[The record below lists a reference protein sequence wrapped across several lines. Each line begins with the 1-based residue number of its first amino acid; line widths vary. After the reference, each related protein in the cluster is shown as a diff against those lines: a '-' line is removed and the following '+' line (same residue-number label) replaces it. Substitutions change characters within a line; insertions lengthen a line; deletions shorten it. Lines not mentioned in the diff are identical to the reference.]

1 MTRSAVTGVEGAGS
15 GGNSPLRGGCD
26 IDAAPGAAHPTRR
39 VAAPTVAR
47 LAATIRLP
55 STARVAPAWTE
66 CRSAEAGEARLAA
79 QFSIEPEWAGAD
91 DFVILN
97 SAILDL
103 ASGPASVR
111 DEKCAR
117 DGASRPSRGSPQ
129 EPDSSAS
136 RARGRGA
143 HRRAPQARRARGLV
157 AANWHGR
164 ASVDREE
171 SAHALRS
178 AEEGRDLHSAQSALD
193 ALARQRVANVL
204 VQPDVVDS
212 PVRTEKDLG
221 GAVGRLGLLEAVART
236 VADPIYARVRG
247 DG

>member
-111 DEKCAR
+111 DEKYAR
-117 DGASRPSRGSPQ
+117 MVLLERLAALHKSRIQ
-129 EPDSSAS
+129 V
-136 RARGRGA
+136 
-143 HRRAPQARRARGLV
+143 RRAREVAERIVARRKLV
-157 AANWHGR
+157 ALAGSSPR
-164 ASVDREE
+164 AER
-171 SAHALRS
+171 A
-178 AEEGRDLHSAQSALD
+178 RDQSIVKN
-193 ALARQRVANVL
+193 R
-204 VQPDVVDS
+204 
-212 PVRTEKDLG
+212 RTL
-221 GAVGRLGLLEAVART
+221 
-236 VADPIYARVRG
+236 
-247 DG
+247 